1 MKGTVKELNNQIA
14 FNERETRRL
23 EIEVNLANEIIS
35 TLRRNIFKMKK
46 DMEGKIAFSIENLI
60 LRKKERFTQSEIV
73 AETYEKL
80 EIGKEAIEK
89 IVREVISGY
98 LDDGIVGWEMKNDEE
113 GFILK
118 K

>member
-60 LRKKERFTQSEIV
+60 LRKKNVLLNRKSWL
-73 AETYEKL
+73 KL
-80 EIGKEAIEK
+80 
-89 IVREVISGY
+89 
-98 LDDGIVGWEMKNDEE
+98 MKN
-113 GFILK
+113 
-118 K
+118 